1 MNIQQLSTSEKILLA
16 EQLWE
21 SVRAEAANNELTA
34 AQRQELDN
42 RLAAFEIDQDV
53 GESWDAV
60 KSRITSP

>member
-21 SVRAEAANNELTA
+21 SVRAESANNELTA

-42 RLAAFEIDQDV
+42 RLAAFEMDQEV
-53 GESWDAV
+53 GDSWDAV
-60 KSRITSP
+60 KGRITAP